1 MSVDWVT
8 VAAQIGNFLVL
19 VWLLKRFLYK
29 PILNGIDAREAEIA
43 TQMGEAAVAGKKPLP
58 RKLSFSNRSR
68 NYWPTTP

>member
-43 TQMGEAAVAGKKPLP
+43 TQMGEAAVAQGK
-58 RKLSFSNRSR
+58 SR
-68 NYWPTTP
+68 CRGS